1 MAKYESLPENQEQ
14 WLRIAIAASL
24 ILFVAELSTGSRNS
38 YESHWFFPWGERL
51 LALVF
56 TAEYVARMRAAPKRL
71 NYALSLPGIIDL
83 VSILPFYVGFF
94 VDTEMLRR
102 IRTLR
107 VLRVLKCY
115 RYSTALQSL
124 GLAFYRAR
132 QQLKAI
138 AFALGVVVLFSMAA
152 MYECEID
159 SQPDAFGSLFD
170 SFWFTAVTITTVGYG
185 DISPSTVAG
194 RIVAIATFLS
204 GLILF
209 ATFASVMT
217 TSFTA
222 ALDER
227 MTELESQEEL
237 PSQDQ

>member
-1 MAKYESLPENQEQ
+1 MPKYDSLPEKQEG
-14 WLRIAIAASL
+14 WLQIAIGASL
-24 ILFVAELSTGSRNS
+24 FLFVAELSTGTRNS
-38 YESHWFFPWGERL
+38 YESHWCFLWGERF

-56 TAEYVARMRAAPKRL
+56 TAEYIARMMAASNRL
-71 NYALSLPGIIDL
+71 KYALSLPGIIDL
-83 VSILPFYVGFF
+83 VSIIPFYIGFF
-94 VDTEMLRR
+94 VDTDMLRR
-102 IRTLR
+102 VRTLR

-132 QQLKAI
+132 EQLKAI
-138 AFALGVVVLFSMAA
+138 AFALGVVTLFSMAA

-159 SQPDAFGSLFD
+159 EQPEQFASLFD

-185 DISPSTVAG
+185 DISPATTAG

-217 TSFTA
+217 TSFTT

-227 MTELESQEEL
+227 LGDLSRSKGS
-237 PSQDQ
+237 PAD